1 LAALTKRGHA
11 AALGPNCNSTR
22 VIERRTA
29 PLRQLAT
36 LGGGLPT
43 RISLV
48 RDGEIHDDVSVDAR
62 CVPWAKRRRDG
73 APRRARRR
81 AMPGLRA

>member
-22 VIERRTA
+22 AIERRTA

-48 RDGEIHDDVSVDAR
+48 RDAEIHDDMSVDAR
-62 CVPWAKRRRDG
+62 CVPWATRRLDG
-73 APRRARRR
+73 VWRRGGRH